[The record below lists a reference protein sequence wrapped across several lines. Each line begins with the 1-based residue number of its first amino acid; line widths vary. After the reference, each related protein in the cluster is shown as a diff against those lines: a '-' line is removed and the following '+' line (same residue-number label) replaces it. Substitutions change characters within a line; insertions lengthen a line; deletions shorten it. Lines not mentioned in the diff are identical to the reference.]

1 MTFDGATVPLDGNVE
16 GKLDGDVEM
25 LPHERF
31 SLPYRFPFHLGLYLA
46 INAIPGCFAV
56 IDGPDCL
63 YRKAEWVH
71 GRHDLCSTLLDA
83 GGRHRIVPTFLHSAE
98 VIKTKGEEVVKRLR
112 RVGQFADAELVLI
125 NTMPHVQIIGTQ
137 YDKLIA
143 EVEGEV
149 RQPIYE
155 VPSRALEGD
164 WLDGYS
170 DVLTTLARR
179 IPLAGELRPGTVAIV
194 GLLMDR
200 NEADGRANVTELE
213 RLIGGLGLEP
223 ISTWLSG
230 RRFDH
235 LCAAREAEL
244 IVALPHGVDA
254 ARMLAKRTGARV
266 VEVGQPFGLP
276 ATLRMLRAVARAS
289 GREQQAERL
298 IHAELSHA
306 LPVFEWLIP
315 TVLRGRKLAFS
326 GDPTLFDGLLLG
338 ARELGMDVLHL
349 SSPARRPAHGVGLD
363 RNEHGPL
370 PPVHF
375 APPLD
380 TLHRSLRRLVGR
392 VDLLIANSQLT
403 IPSLG
408 GRFDFG
414 FPNFFRHSLHESPYL
429 GVRGW
434 SWFVQELAT
443 LLARQL
449 R

>member
-1 MTFDGATVPLDGNVE
+1 MTFDGPPSTAPS
-16 GKLDGDVEM
+16 DVEV

-31 SLPYRFPFHLGLYLA
+31 SLPYRLPFHLGLYLA

-63 YRKAEWVH
+63 YRKAEWIH

-83 GGRHRIVPTFLHSAE
+83 GGRHRIVPTFLHSGE
-98 VIKTKGEEVVKRLR
+98 VIQSKGEEVVKRLR
-112 RVGQFADAELVLI
+112 RVGQFADADLVLI

-143 EVEGEV
+143 DVEGEL

-155 VPSRALEGD
+155 VPSRALDGD
-164 WLDGYS
+164 WLDGHAE
-170 DVLTTLARR
+170 VLTTLARR
-179 IPLAGELRPGTVAIV
+179 IPLRGRLGPGTVALV

-200 NEADGRANVTELE
+200 NEADGRANVVELE
-213 RLIGGLGLEP
+213 RMIAGLGLEP

-230 RRFDH
+230 RRFGH
-235 LCAAREAEL
+235 LCDAAEAEW

-254 ARMLAKRTGARV
+254 ARVLAKRTGARLI
-266 VEVGQPFGLP
+266 EVPQPFGLP
-276 ATLRMLRAVARAS
+276 STLRMLRAIARAT
-289 GREQQAERL
+289 GREREAERW
-298 IHAELSHA
+298 IHAELGVV

-315 TVLRGRKLAFS
+315 SFLLGRKLAFS

-349 SSPARRPAHGVGLD
+349 SAPARRPAHGVGLD
-363 RNEHGPL
+363 PAEHGLL

-375 APPLD
+375 ATPGK
-380 TLHRSLRRLVGR
+380 TLERSLERVLDR
-392 VDLLIANSQLT
+392 VDVMITTSELEGTGSA
-403 IPSLG
+403 
-408 GRFDFG
+408 GRLEFG
-414 FPNFFRHSLHESPYL
+414 FPNFFRHALHESPYL

-434 SWFVQELAT
+434 AWFVQEIAGLIG
-443 LLARQL
+443 ARI
-449 R
+449 RR

>member
-1 MTFDGATVPLDGNVE
+1 MSLDVAPSELG
-16 GKLDGDVEM
+16 LDVEV
-25 LPHERF
+25 LAHERF
-31 SLPYRFPFHLGLYLA
+31 SLPYRLPFHLGLYLA

-112 RVGQFADAELVLI
+112 RVGQFADADLVLI

-143 EVEGEV
+143 EVEDEL

-155 VPSRALEGD
+155 VPSRALDGD
-164 WLDGYS
+164 WLDGYAE
-170 DVLTTLARR
+170 VLTTLARR
-179 IPLAGELRPGTVAIV
+179 IPLRERLRPGTVAIL

-200 NEADGRANVTELE
+200 NEGDGRANVSELE
-213 RLIGGLGLEP
+213 RLVEGLGLAP

-230 RRFDH
+230 RRFAH
-235 LCAAREAEL
+235 LCDAAEAEL

-254 ARMLAKRTGARV
+254 ARMLARRTGARV
-266 VEVGQPFGLP
+266 IEVGQPFGLP
-276 ATLRMLRAVARAS
+276 ATLAMLRAIAKAS
-289 GREQQAERL
+289 GREREAERL
-298 IHAELSHA
+298 IQAELSHV

-315 TVLRGRKLAFS
+315 TQLLGRKLAFS

-349 SSPARRPAHGVGLD
+349 SAPARRPRHGVGLD
-363 RNEHGPL
+363 LVEHGTL

-375 APPLD
+375 APPRPTLD
-380 TLHRSLRRLVGR
+380 RSLNLVLR
-392 VDLLIANSQLT
+392 DVDVMIANSELSVAG
-403 IPSLG
+403 PA
-408 GRFDFG
+408 GRFEFG
-414 FPNFFRHSLHESPYL
+414 FPNFHRHALYESPYL

-434 SWFVQELAT
+434 AWFVQEIAT
-443 LLARQL
+443 LLASRV
-449 R
+449 RR